1 MSLALSPQYL
11 LGAADGGEAA
21 GHLGVRT
28 DQAAV
33 TVLVVFRLVLEVEE
47 LTTIRTGGTLSDPGL
62 QAGFEV
68 TGGNVRLTVR
78 QRADEA
84 TVRTLHTELEDLSVS
99 EGVRKDVGEGD
110 VGVVVRTGLAF
121 SEPGHQAG
129 PTEPVAAHRLLGVS
143 LAQQTDGTLVLTGII
158 NKGVLVT
165 SLVVMLRVIILLAR
179 HCDGDVMFCY
189 DSHY

>member
-1 MSLALSPQYL
+1 M
-11 LGAADGGEAA
+11 
-21 GHLGVRT
+21 
-28 DQAAV
+28 
-33 TVLVVFRLVLEVEE
+33 
-47 LTTIRTGGTLSDPGL
+47 
-62 QAGFEV
+62 
-68 TGGNVRLTVR
+68 RLTVR

-121 SEPGHQAG
+121 SQPGHQAG

-143 LAQQTDGTLVLTGII
+143 LAEQTDGTLVLAGVV

-165 SLVVMLRVIILLAR
+165 PLVVVVGVIILLSR
-179 HCDGDVMFCY
+179 HTDDDVMLC
-189 DSHY
+189 